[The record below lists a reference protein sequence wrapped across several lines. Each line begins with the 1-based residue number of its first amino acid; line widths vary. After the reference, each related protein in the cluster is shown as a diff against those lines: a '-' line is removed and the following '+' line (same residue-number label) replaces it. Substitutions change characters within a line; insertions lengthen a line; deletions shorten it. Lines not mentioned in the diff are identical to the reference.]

1 MNKLPTPVSAGEV
14 PPDVT
19 FASKMIPALHK
30 SAAVDRSGEEER
42 AAKRAKRAANLLTE
56 EGARAGSVAVGTSG
70 PSTPG
75 VLGDRAPE
83 VEVKKGSKKDQ
94 KKQAEAKAT
103 EAQQHAATNQTMN
116 MQLGFGKKK
125 FSWMTSTRD
134 TSASNFPVPSRM
146 NTNFSSK
153 RTSNGVGANGAGGL
167 QKRQFGDFREDK
179 ETGAGIQLRDVVM
192 VLDPEWKEKKALAK
206 ALTKLNAKK

>member
-1 MNKLPTPVSAGEV
+1 MNTLPTPVSAGSV
-14 PPDVT
+14 APDVT
-19 FASKMIPALHK
+19 FAGKMIPALHK
-30 SAAVDRSGEEER
+30 STGVDRSGEEAR
-42 AAKRAKRAANLLTE
+42 AAKRAKRVASLLTQ
-56 EGARAGSVAVGTSG
+56 EGARAGSASVGTSG

-83 VEVKKGSKKDQ
+83 VEVRKGSKKDQ

-125 FSWMTSTRD
+125 SWMTSTRD

-153 RTSNGVGANGAGGL
+153 KTSNGVGANGAGGL
-167 QKRQFGDFREDK
+167 PKRQFGDFQEDK

-192 VLDPEWKEKKALAK
+192 VLDPEWKEKKTLAK
-206 ALTKLNAKK
+206 ALTKLSAKR